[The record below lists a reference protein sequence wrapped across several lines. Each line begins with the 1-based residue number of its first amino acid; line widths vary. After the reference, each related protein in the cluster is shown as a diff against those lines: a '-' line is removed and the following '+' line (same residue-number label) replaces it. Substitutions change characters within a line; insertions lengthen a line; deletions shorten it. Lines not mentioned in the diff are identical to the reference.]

1 MHDTAIDIRMTLKH
15 DDRDDETVPTSA
27 VTASPEIP
35 KARVWI
41 FQTRLIHYRLP
52 VFDRLVQLGADRYN
66 IEVFGRLDDGKAF
79 GGGARP
85 YFRETP
91 YQRRHILGM
100 EFRHWP
106 GIFERID
113 ADRPAVVLVN
123 THLRH
128 YDCWH
133 IPGFCRRI
141 GAAAVGWGKVHS
153 FSGLPDPLLRI
164 GKRAM
169 FRRFDY
175 FIAYGQSARA
185 EINDLGI
192 DDDKVYV
199 AQNTIDTRRIFNDGT
214 KYVARGTEL
223 RRSYGLEDA
232 KIVLCVARFSP
243 EKRLQ
248 DLLDAWPRLRELDTA
263 LHLVLVGGGE
273 LLDDIKAKAVTLDPE
288 RIVVTGRVPEG
299 EDYAWIATADLTVQC
314 GAVGLAIN
322 QSMAFGKPTVIAD
335 ERGSDTEIVE
345 HGRTGWRYPRGDLTA
360 LVDTVAEIIT
370 DPAQTRAVT
379 AAARERMRTAVTIEN
394 MAQVMD
400 SCIRRALDISQ
411 QRRGQS

>member
-1 MHDTAIDIRMTLKH
+1 
-15 DDRDDETVPTSA
+15 
-27 VTASPEIP
+27 
-35 KARVWI
+35 
-41 FQTRLIHYRLP
+41 
-52 VFDRLVQLGADRYN
+52 
-66 IEVFGRLDDGKAF
+66 
-79 GGGARP
+79 
-85 YFRETP
+85 
-91 YQRRHILGM
+91 
-100 EFRHWP
+100 
-106 GIFERID
+106 
-113 ADRPAVVLVN
+113 
-123 THLRH
+123 
-128 YDCWH
+128 
-133 IPGFCRRI
+133 
-141 GAAAVGWGKVHS
+141 
-153 FSGLPDPLLRI
+153 
-164 GKRAM
+164 M